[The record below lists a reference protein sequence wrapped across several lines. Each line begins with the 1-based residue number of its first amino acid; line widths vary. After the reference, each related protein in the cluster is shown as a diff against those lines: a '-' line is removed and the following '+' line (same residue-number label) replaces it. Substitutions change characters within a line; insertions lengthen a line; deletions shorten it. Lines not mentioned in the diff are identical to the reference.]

1 MCAQCPRAP
10 GGGNPAP
17 PRTLLLSSFPLTCPR
32 PFLLSAQ
39 GLDPPGPE
47 VLVSVSWGP
56 VAPFVSSLAWVAWV
70 WLTVALSLSP
80 WPPHSAVP
88 PCAAPS
94 PAADPQLRKGPPV
107 PPPPKHTPSKEVKQ
121 EQILSLFDDTFVPEI
136 SVTTPSQVSRG
147 HRGHRGPALPHL
159 AWPSH
164 PSHALCLCPAARSL
178 AGEPG
183 PEPPSRASVHPSI
196 SHPSSVS
203 EHVPGP
209 DAGERVIGPCGSAK
223 QRPRGSISVVEGSK
237 RQGSKRTRASPGGL
251 PGEGN
256 VCHVATN
263 TVLCPETAAYVE
275 VGRGAQGLGM
285 LGSRV
290 GEGGAVMGG
299 REGWW
304 EHMGMPWGC
313 LVQAPPL

>member
-10 GGGNPAP
+10 RGGNPAP
-17 PRTLLLSSFPLTCPR
+17 PRPLLLSSSPLTCPP
-32 PFLLSAQ
+32 PFLLSVQ
-39 GLDPPGPE
+39 RLDPLGPE

-56 VAPFVSSLAWVAWV
+56 AAPLASSLPWVAWV

-121 EQILSLFDDTFVPEI
+121 EQILRLFDDTFVPEI

-147 HRGHRGPALPHL
+147 HRGPALPHL
-159 AWPSH
+159 AWPSR

-178 AGEPG
+178 AGKPG

-203 EHVPGP
+203 EHVLGS
-209 DAGERVIGPCGSAK
+209 DAGEQVIGPAGQQSSGLEVPSALW
-223 QRPRGSISVVEGSK
+223 RGSRGP
-237 RQGSKRTRASPGGL
+237 GSKRTQASLGGL
-251 PGEGN
+251 PGQGD

-263 TVLCPETAAYVE
+263 TVLWPEMAACVE
-275 VGRGAQGLGM
+275 ARRGANGLGM
-285 LGSRV
+285 LGS
-290 GEGGAVMGG
+290 
-299 REGWW
+299 
-304 EHMGMPWGC
+304 
-313 LVQAPPL
+313 